1 MCNPERLAENVLP
14 RYFRHTQYSSWVRT
28 LNHYSF
34 RKTRPGQW
42 VNPHFQRDKP
52 ELLHYITRK
61 VRRVGLGVGACT
73 LTSATP
79 DPSVIPSR
87 TPGPYA
93 DSTPTPKPKH
103 GSTTTPEHRA
113 RRTLTRPEPYPER

>member
-42 VNPHFQRDKP
+42 ANPHFQRDKP
-52 ELLHYITRK
+52 ELLQYVKRK
-61 VRRVGLGVGACT
+61 VTGGACGIGGLGA
-73 LTSATP
+73 S
-79 DPSVIPSR
+79 PSSPHRPSPPSLEFDMLQDLR
-87 TPGPYA
+87 LILEAIGRPQGFI
-93 DSTPTPKPKH
+93 DSVV
-103 GSTTTPEHRA
+103 RA
-113 RRTLTRPEPYPER
+113 SLRD

>member
-42 VNPHFQRDKP
+42 ANPHFQRDKP
-52 ELLHYITRK
+52 ELLQYVKRNFRA
-61 VRRVGLGVGACT
+61 VRAEAPETLAALSTNAGLMLELVSI
-73 LTSATP
+73 LN
-79 DPSVIPSR
+79 VV
-87 TPGPYA
+87 
-93 DSTPTPKPKH
+93 
-103 GSTTTPEHRA
+103 
-113 RRTLTRPEPYPER
+113 

>member
-42 VNPHFQRDKP
+42 ANPHFQRDKP
-52 ELLHYITRK
+52 ELLQYVKRK
-61 VRRVGLGVGACT
+61 VTERACGIGGLGASPCSP
-73 LTSATP
+73 LR
-79 DPSVIPSR
+79 PSPPSLGFANS
-87 TPGPYA
+87 GP
-93 DSTPTPKPKH
+93 
-103 GSTTTPEHRA
+103 
-113 RRTLTRPEPYPER
+113 